1 VKLRSPRLLFNP
13 YDPEVRADPY
23 PHYRHLR
30 ETEPVHRSPLGF
42 WVLSRYDDV
51 VAAQKDSRLG
61 LVSESVEALAWSAGD
76 ESSPVPALARRA
88 LLVADRKLH
97 RRFRALLG
105 RCFTPQAAETIRPR
119 VERVVRGVL
128 DTLPDAGPVELAQGF
143 ARRLPIAIV
152 STAFGL
158 PDYGADQYLI
168 VAKAIGRFL
177 DVALDL
183 RALYDLSGPLLE
195 CERDMRDVVVQRR
208 RSPGDDLLSLAMQGT
223 FEGQGAT
230 DDELVSYLSLVLGAS
245 YETTSNFIGNSLMV
259 LANHPDQLDLLRREP
274 GLVNGA
280 VEELLRYESPA
291 QLHGRY
297 TLEDIVVR
305 DRVVPRGSKI
315 IMLIGAA
322 NRDPAAFADPDR
334 FDIGRHPNPHASF
347 GHGTHYCLG
356 AWITRLVAQVTIP
369 LVLARYP
376 RLGPVVGAPEWQAEQ
391 VAVRALR
398 RLVMDAGPC

>member
-1 VKLRSPRLLFNP
+1 MKLRSPRMLFNP
-13 YDPEVRADPY
+13 YDPGFRADPY
-23 PHYRHLR
+23 PHYRRLR
-30 ETEPVHRSPLGF
+30 ELDPVHRSPLGF
-42 WVLSRYDDV
+42 WVLSTYEDV
-51 VAAQKDSRLG
+51 VAAQKDARLG
-61 LVSESVEALAWSAGD
+61 LVSESVEALAWTAGD
-76 ESSPVPALARRA
+76 EASPVPALARRA

-105 RCFTPQAAETIRPR
+105 RCFTPQAAETVRPR
-119 VERVVRGVL
+119 VERIVAGVL
-128 DTLPDAGPVELAQGF
+128 DSLPDSGPLELAQGF

-152 STAFGL
+152 SAAFDL
-158 PDYGADQYLI
+158 PAYGADQYLI

-183 RALYDLSGPLLE
+183 RALHDLSGPLLD
-195 CERDMRDVVVQRR
+195 CERDMRQVVVERR
-208 RSPGDDLLSLAMQGT
+208 RRPGDDLLSLAMQGT
-223 FEGQGAT
+223 FEGAGAS

-259 LANHPDQLDLLRREP
+259 LAQHPDQLDLLRRHP
-274 GLVNGA
+274 GLIDNA
-280 VEELLRYESPA
+280 VEELLRFESPA

-305 DRVVPRGSKI
+305 DVTVPRGSKI

-322 NRDPAAFADPDR
+322 NRDPDAFSDPER
-334 FDIGRHPNPHASF
+334 FDVRRERIHHVSF

-356 AWITRLVAQVTIP
+356 AWITRLVARVTIP
-369 LVLARYP
+369 MVLARYP
-376 RLGPVVGAPEWQAEQ
+376 RLGPVAEPPEWQREQ

-398 RLVMDAGPC
+398 RLVLEAGQ